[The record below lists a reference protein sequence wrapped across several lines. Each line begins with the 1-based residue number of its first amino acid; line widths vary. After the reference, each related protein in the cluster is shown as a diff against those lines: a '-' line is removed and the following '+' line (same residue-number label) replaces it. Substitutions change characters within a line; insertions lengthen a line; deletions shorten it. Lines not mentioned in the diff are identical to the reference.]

1 MTNVTIT
8 DPLAG
13 LFDDGEHSRR
23 WWQRRSTI
31 IAVAITVVAVLVVS
45 FAMGAFGA
53 SGGSYRTAV
62 VKERAVD
69 AELTGVATIEPT
81 SQATVGFPNSG
92 TVASVSV
99 KVGDAVA
106 AGDVLGK
113 LDTTELDQQLHE
125 AEQTLADASLT
136 LANGLAGV
144 KSTTGG
150 NGATAR
156 QSSTLSSSGS
166 RIVLTAAS
174 TDSELTAA
182 QQAVLDGQSAV
193 DMAMTTASTALDNA
207 IAVCTPSSSDQSAD
221 PSDPD
226 PDACTTALQAVL
238 DAQKA
243 VQTAQNQLASASTA
257 YDELLAQRA
266 ATPSTPT
273 TETPSTPTAE
283 TPSTPTTETPSS
295 TPADTPSSAPSTGAA
310 GSAPNAGAG
319 GFAGGGSTTPGAT
332 GAPGGTSSAPSSA
345 DLAAYQKAVDAAQ
358 AEVAAAQQAID
369 QATITTPITGT
380 VVAVTLTVGETVD
393 DPTSQ
398 NITIQGPSG
407 YEVTTTIGVDKIS
420 TVKVGQPA
428 TVTPDSSDA
437 PLAGTVTAI
446 SAAPVSSSTTAVY
459 QVTIALDEQSDKLH
473 NGGTGTVTIVTDK
486 SGSGLAV
493 PTSAVTNAN
502 GRHFVTVLEDGSTRQ
517 VAVEVG
523 VIGRDW
529 TEITSGLTAGQR
541 VVVADL
547 GEALPSSAT
556 SSDNAGNGITGP
568 GGFQLPAGGRFTP
581 GGGSANP

>member
-13 LFDDGEHSRR
+13 LFDEGEHSRG

-31 IAVAITVVAVLVVS
+31 IAVAITVVAVLVAS
-45 FAMGAFGA
+45 LAMGAFGA
-53 SGGSYRTAV
+53 SGDSYRSV
-62 VKERAVD
+62 VVTERAVD
-69 AELTGVATIEPT
+69 AELTGVATIEPR

-92 TVASVSV
+92 TVASVGV
-99 KVGDAVA
+99 KVGDEVA
-106 AGDVLGK
+106 GGDVLGK
-113 LDTTELDQQLHE
+113 LDTTALEQQLHE

-136 LANGLAGV
+136 LANGVAGV

-150 NGATAR
+150 SGATAR
-156 QSSTLSSSGS
+156 QGATLSSLSSSGS
-166 RIVLTAAS
+166 RIVFMAAS

-182 QQAVLDGQSAV
+182 QQAVLDAQSAV
-193 DMAMTTASTALDNA
+193 DTAITTASTALDNA
-207 IAVCTPSSSDQSAD
+207 IAVCTPSSSDPSAESSSDESAD

-243 VQTAQNQLASASTA
+243 VQTAQNQLAAASTA

-266 ATPSTPT
+266 ATSTPSTDAPSTP
-273 TETPSTPTAE
+273 ST
-283 TPSTPTTETPSS
+283 
-295 TPADTPSSAPSTGAA
+295 DTPSSSPSTGAA
-310 GSAPNAGAG
+310 GSAPATGAG
-319 GFAGGGSTTPGAT
+319 GSGGGGSMTPGAT

-345 DLAAYQKAVDAAQ
+345 DLVAYQKAVDAAQ

-380 VVAVTLTVGETVD
+380 VVAVTLSVGERVD

-407 YEVTTTIGVDKIS
+407 YEATTTIGVDKIS
-420 TVKVGQPA
+420 TVNVGQPA
-428 TVTPDSSDA
+428 TVTPDSADT

-446 SAAPVSSSTTAVY
+446 SAAPVSSSTTAAY
-459 QVTIALDEQSDKLH
+459 QVTLALDEQSDTLH
-473 NGGTGTVTIVTDK
+473 NGGTGTVTIVIDK

-502 GRHFVTVLEDGSTRQ
+502 GRHFVTVVEDGSTRQ
-517 VAVEVG
+517 VGIEVG
-523 VIGRDW
+523 VIGREW

-541 VVVADL
+541 VVIADL

-556 SSDNAGNGITGP
+556 SSDNAGSGFTGP
-568 GGFQLPAGGRFTP
+568 GGFQLPAGGRFAP
-581 GGGSANP
+581 GGGSAR